1 MSEALEI
8 IGLIAVFLV
17 GGYLFCAAAFAVVAF
32 ATRKQEIGSVILGGI
47 AFKIAAVVWVG
58 LFLWFGPL
66 TIYVGVS
73 P

>member
-1 MSEALEI
+1 MGDALEV

-17 GGYLFCAAAFAVVAF
+17 GGFLFCLAAFAAVAF
-32 ATRKQEIGSVILGGI
+32 ATRRHELGSLIYGEL
-47 AFKIAAVVWVG
+47 AFKVAAVVWTG

-66 TIYVGVS
+66 TISVGVS